1 VLISMVV
8 AANKAKLT
16 KSYVDSRRAPGFYW
30 DSALTGFGLRI
41 SGSTKTYIVQARVNG
56 VDRRRS
62 IGRHGVFTPE
72 QARLRAQKAL
82 HEMASGIDPKE
93 ADKARLVAGITLHN
107 AFQDYLRRSQLK
119 PRTEQDYRGYM
130 ERYFND
136 WAGKPVVAIKA
147 DMVEARHQKLLAER
161 GGAQADVAMRFLRA
175 VFNFASGK
183 YQREDGEPLIAV
195 NPVKRLSAAKLW
207 AKPRPRERYV
217 EEAKLGAWFK
227 AVNELS
233 GRREDDAE
241 TIRDYLLVLLFTGL
255 RRTEAMTLRWEH
267 VDLKARKFVVP
278 AENTKNSTS
287 HALPLTS
294 VTLGILERRAAA
306 RVNDF
311 VFAGRGRHG
320 HLVEP
325 KRAIAR
331 VTEMAGIEFTPHDL
345 RRTFATCAST
355 VIDNQSTVK
364 RLMNHRTAS
373 QDITEGYK
381 QGVERLREPSQRV
394 TDYMLRLIKN
404 GGPGQSD

>member
-1 VLISMVV
+1 MAL

-16 KSYVDSRRAPGFYW
+16 KSYVDSRSAPGFYW
-30 DSALTGFGLRI
+30 DTALTGFGLRI

-82 HEMASGIDPKE
+82 HEMASGIDPRE
-93 ADKARLVAGITLHN
+93 AEKARLMAGIALEE

-130 ERYFND
+130 ARYFSD
-136 WAGKPVVAIKA
+136 WASRSVVAIKA
-147 DMVEARHQKLLAER
+147 DMVEARHQKLLAEH

-183 YQREDGEPLIAV
+183 YQREDGEPLLPV

-217 EEAKLGAWFK
+217 EESKLGAWYK
-227 AVNELS
+227 AVNDLS

-241 TIRDYLLVLLFTGL
+241 TIRDYLLFLVFTGL

-267 VDLKARKFVVP
+267 VDLQARKFVVP

-294 VTLGILERRAAA
+294 VTLEILKSRAEA
-306 RVNDF
+306 RINDF
-311 VFAGRGRHG
+311 VFPGRGRRG

-331 VTEMAGIEFTPHDL
+331 VTESSGVEFALHDL
-345 RRTFATCAST
+345 RRTYATCAST

-381 QGVERLREPSQRV
+381 QGVERLRDPAQRV
-394 TDYMLRLIKN
+394 VDYMLRLVEN
-404 GGPGQSD
+404 GGPERS